1 MHIFNLSISKGIFPD
16 KLKIAKVTPIFK
28 SGDST
33 VLTNYRPISVLPC
46 FSKILE
52 RIMYNRLQK
61 HLSENNLL
69 FERQFGFQ
77 SSKSTEH
84 AILELSDEILNSF
97 EKNNFTVGVFID
109 LSKAFDTVN
118 HDVLIKKLSYY
129 GINTNNL
136 AWFSSYLRNRQQYIS
151 ADGVCTESQNITCG
165 VPQGSI
171 LGPLL
176 FLIYVN
182 DLNKASKI
190 LQPIMFADDTNLFYS
205 HRNIKTLF
213 YTVNKELEHINEW
226 FKSNKLSLNVRKTN
240 YIFFHKKRKK
250 DDIPLKL
257 PELLINNNRID
268 RVNSTKFLGIIL
280 NEHLSWE
287 NHINI
292 IENKI
297 SKNSGLVYKAQHL
310 LSKANLL
317 SLYYSFIHCYLNYG
331 NIAWASSPQSK
342 NIQKAKTNE

>member
-1 MHIFNLSISKGIFPD
+1 M
-16 KLKIAKVTPIFK
+16 
-28 SGDST
+28 
-33 VLTNYRPISVLPC
+33 
-46 FSKILE
+46 
-52 RIMYNRLQK
+52 
-61 HLSENNLL
+61 
-69 FERQFGFQ
+69 
-77 SSKSTEH
+77 
-84 AILELSDEILNSF
+84 ELSDEILNSF

-118 HDVLIKKLSYY
+118 HVLIKKLSYY

-165 VPQGSI
+165 IPQGSI

-297 SKNSGLVYKAQHL
+297 SKNSGLIYKAQHL

-342 NIQKAKTNE
+342 LLKIYRKQKQMSRLITGENRYAHSKTLMKS